1 MKMIKAIIFDL
12 DDTLYPDKIKT
23 IDKKK
28 SAELIKNLSK
38 KYMIAITSNG
48 NAKKNSKKIDELGIR
63 KYLKKIMLREF
74 FINRKP
80 LPNKINRILK
90 ELNITNKEAL
100 IIGDKIHTDILVA
113 KLTKVK
119 SVLVTNGQK
128 RIQFVKPDYK
138 INSVLDL
145 ERILTKL

>member
-1 MKMIKAIIFDL
+1 MVKLLIFDL
-12 DDTLYPDKIKT
+12 DDTLYPDKV
-23 IDKKK
+23 KKINKEK

-74 FINRKP
+74 FVNRKP

-90 ELNITNKEAL
+90 ELNITPKDAL

-119 SVLVTNGQK
+119 SVLVTNGNK
-128 RIQFVKPDYK
+128 KWNFVKPDYK
-138 INSVLDL
+138 INSVLDI
-145 ERILTKL
+145 ERILNKL